1 MKNLVVA
8 LTLIINIAWGG
19 AFTLSQDQ
27 EEHLDSTLRGM
38 MSVEDTTL
46 QGNREHAQRLLEA
59 TEAIKGGWEN
69 SKFKYS
75 YKMLITESE
84 RIAIFIILEVR
95 NPYSKVVK
103 MFDMQEGFI
112 LFGDAMREV
121 GEQLIWYGYLEDTT
135 APTITLNG
143 SSSLSITRGSTYT
156 ELGATVIDDFDGNLS
171 VTISGSVNTSSSGT
185 YRLTY
190 SAIDSSGNE
199 ANVTRSVRVYTP
211 YSPPA
216 ATPTPTPSPT
226 PIPDT
231 TAPVITITGDNPMSI
246 EVGGSYSESGATAMD
261 NVDGAIT
268 ATPSG
273 SVDANTAGTYTITYN
288 ATDSSGNSAEANRT
302 VNVIQVKPL
311 LANTTLSVDEN
322 ATSGTVVGSVTVDN
336 EGNSSITNFELN
348 DTTTFE
354 INASGS
360 IKTKTTLSYATQNSY
375 TLEANA
381 TNGAGTSA
389 NVTVT
394 INLNDTIPPVITIIG
409 DNPISIELDGSYSEE
424 GASAMDNADGNITH
438 LINTSGSV
446 DTATAG
452 DYNIT
457 YSVSDNAGN
466 EASAIRTVT
475 VVAFVKLKKT
485 GQTIKYV
492 DYDDGYYQ
500 KGQEHNYTR
509 DDTKEIV
516 TDNVTGL
523 MWQDDSEAKTVTKQ
537 WVTQANYDAGN
548 YNDTSGDTA
557 TTYCTNL
564 SLGGHTDWRLPTSTE
579 LEGIVDYGK
588 SSPSINGVF
597 INTSSRNYWSSTTRV
612 DRTGNAWRVFFS
624 IGTVGNRNKDY
635 SDYVRCVRAGE

>member
-1 MKNLVVA
+1 
-8 LTLIINIAWGG
+8 
-19 AFTLSQDQ
+19 
-27 EEHLDSTLRGM
+27 
-38 MSVEDTTL
+38 
-46 QGNREHAQRLLEA
+46 
-59 TEAIKGGWEN
+59 
-69 SKFKYS
+69 
-75 YKMLITESE
+75 MLITESE